1 MRKTGFWILAAM
13 VAMGFG
19 FTFNAMAEEG
29 VTDTEIHLGQWGPQ
43 TGPAAAWG
51 SVSRATGHY
60 FKMIN
65 AEGGIHG
72 RKIVY
77 HMFDDAYNPAKT
89 KAGVKELQ
97 EGTGIFAWSS
107 GVGTSPGL
115 AVRDYILERKIPWVG
130 PATGSTHWIDPPNR
144 YLFAVYPLYYI
155 EAKALVRHAVEKMG
169 FKRLAIAYLNDD
181 YGKNGL
187 TAARKEATVHGL
199 QLVAEVPVELKDQ
212 DLKPHV
218 MKLRQSEA
226 EVVLLWVTPG
236 HAVRLVGTSKAMQ
249 FAPQFMTVSTCS
261 DFPLMMH
268 ISKGMFQGVIATTFG
283 EPEDST
289 LPLMQKYKKDVYGQF
304 AAKGERWGLFYYAG
318 ILFVEPMVEGLKKA
332 GRNLTRESFI
342 TAMESIKGF
351 RGIGGEISY
360 GLFNPKNGYETR
372 GGMKEVFMVQC
383 LEGGK
388 AKKLSDWTRIQY
400 P

>member
-1 MRKTGFWILAAM
+1 MKKTGYWFLAAM
-13 VAMGFG
+13 VVMVFG

-51 SVSRATGHY
+51 SVSRGTGDY

-65 AEGGIHG
+65 AEGGING

-97 EGTGIFAWSS
+97 EGTGIFAWAS
-107 GVGTSPGL
+107 GVGTTPGL
-115 AVRDYILERKIPWVG
+115 AVRDYILKRKIPWIG
-130 PATGSTHWIDPPNR
+130 PATGSSHWIDPPSK

-155 EAKALVRHAVEKMG
+155 EAKTLVRHAVENMG
-169 FKRLAIAYLNDD
+169 LKRVAIAYLNDD

-187 TAARKEATVHGL
+187 TAARKELIAHGMK
-199 QLVAEVPVELKDQ
+199 LVAEVPVELKDQ
-212 DLKPHV
+212 DMKPHI
-218 MKLRQSEA
+218 MKLRQSKA
-226 EVVLLWVTPG
+226 DMVLMWVTPG
-236 HAVRLVGTSKAMQ
+236 HAVRLVGTSKAMK
-249 FAPQFMTVSTCS
+249 FTPQFMTVSTCS
-261 DFPLMMH
+261 DFPMMMS
-268 ISKGMFQGVIATTFG
+268 ISKGLFQGVIATTFG
-283 EPEDST
+283 ELPDST
-289 LPLMQKYKKDVYGQF
+289 LPLIQKYKKDVHGQF
-304 AAKGERWGLFYYAG
+304 AAKDERWGLFYYAG
-318 ILFVEPMVEGLKKA
+318 IVFVEPLVEGLKRA
-332 GRNLTRESFI
+332 GRDLTREGLI

-351 RGIGGEISY
+351 KGIGGEISY
-360 GLFNPKNGYETR
+360 GIFNPKNGYATR
-372 GGMKEVFMVQC
+372 GGMKEIYMIQA

-388 AKKLSDWTRIQY
+388 AKKLTEWTKVSY

>member
-1 MRKTGFWILAAM
+1 MKKTGYWFLAAM
-13 VAMGFG
+13 VVMVFG

-29 VTDTEIHLGQWGPQ
+29 ITDIEIHLGQWGPQ

-51 SVSRATGHY
+51 SVARGTGDY

-65 AEGGIHG
+65 AEGGING

-97 EGTGIFAWSS
+97 EGTGIFAWAC

-115 AVRDYILERKIPWVG
+115 AVRDYLMERKIPWVG
-130 PATGSTHWIDPPNR
+130 PAAGSMHWIDPPSK
-144 YLFAVYPLYYI
+144 YLFPVYPLYYI
-155 EAKALVRHAVEKMG
+155 EVKLLVRYAVANMG
-169 FKRLAIAYLNDD
+169 FKRVAIAYLNDD

-187 TAARKEATVHGL
+187 TAARKELIAHGMKP
-199 QLVAEVPVELKDQ
+199 VAEVPVELKDQ

-218 MKLRQSEA
+218 MKLRQSKA
-226 EVVLLWVTPG
+226 DIVLLWVTPL
-236 HAVRLVGTSKAMQ
+236 HAARLVGTSHAMK

-268 ISKGMFQGVIATTFG
+268 ITKGLFKGVIATTFG
-283 EPEDST
+283 ELPDST
-289 LPLMQKYKKDVYGQF
+289 SPLMQKYKIDVHGRF

-318 ILFVEPMVEGLKKA
+318 ILFTEPLIEGIKRA
-332 GRNLTRESFI
+332 GRDLTREKLVY
-342 TAMESIKGF
+342 ELENLKGF

-360 GLFNPKNGYETR
+360 DVFNPNNGFASR
-372 GGMKEVFMVQC
+372 GGMKEIFMIQC

-388 AKKLSDWTRIQY
+388 SKKLTVWTKVQY